1 MSDQDTSSNLFVLMT
16 RNVEG
21 TSYENREINMAFEK
35 AHLLLFAIV
44 PPQIGSIIELEAR
57 YMIDRIAYSKGKIVL
72 YVTLFF

>member
-1 MSDQDTSSNLFVLMT
+1 
-16 RNVEG
+16 
-21 TSYENREINMAFEK
+21 MAFEK

-72 YVTLFF
+72 YVTLFSS